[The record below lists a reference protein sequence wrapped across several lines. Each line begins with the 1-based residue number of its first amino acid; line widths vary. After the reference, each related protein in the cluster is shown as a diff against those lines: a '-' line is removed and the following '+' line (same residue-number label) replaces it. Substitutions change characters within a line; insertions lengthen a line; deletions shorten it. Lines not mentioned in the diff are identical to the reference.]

1 METKDLKTAL
11 LTFARQRP
19 GFEFANYGD
28 VTAYRADQR
37 KATRQLRDA
46 RAIAAAIP
54 DSMPSSY
61 LLNELRSGN
70 RLSLE
75 DGRLDYAAGQ
85 YYCLDSARP
94 SHGPSQAPYGPSGRK
109 MWALDKRIRYASGP
123 ARPSAVVFN
132 RGILISD

>member
-28 VTAYRADQR
+28 VTAYRADVR
-37 KATRQLRDA
+37 RATRQLNDA

-54 DSMPSSY
+54 DGMPVRY
-61 LLNELRSGN
+61 LLNQLGSGN

-85 YYCLDSARP
+85 YYCLEFRAAVAR
-94 SHGPSQAPYGPSGRK
+94 ALANALW
-109 MWALDKRIRYASGP
+109 MFWAEDVKAGEADKIR
-123 ARPSAVVFN
+123 ARARATFG
-132 RGILISD
+132 RGIQQRYFD